1 MLESRDAATD
11 SIINEMV
18 KSAQLSTNGG
28 EIISIMSLF
37 SLYQIALP
45 IVGEEELVHR
55 TSKYM
60 SMAPAVKPET
70 KDMWLKMIS

>member
-1 MLESRDAATD
+1 MWTVA
-11 SIINEMV
+11 
-18 KSAQLSTNGG
+18 KYG
-28 EIISIMSLF
+28 LF